1 MGKAA
6 EYMILDAKVLL
17 CSLNTEIHGL
27 YFVPITLTITAKVLV
42 FVISFMGKGI
52 VM

>member
-6 EYMILDAKVLL
+6 EYMLLDAKVLL

-27 YFVPITLTITAKVLV
+27 YFVPVILTITVEVLV
-42 FVISFMGKGI
+42 LVISFMVKGI